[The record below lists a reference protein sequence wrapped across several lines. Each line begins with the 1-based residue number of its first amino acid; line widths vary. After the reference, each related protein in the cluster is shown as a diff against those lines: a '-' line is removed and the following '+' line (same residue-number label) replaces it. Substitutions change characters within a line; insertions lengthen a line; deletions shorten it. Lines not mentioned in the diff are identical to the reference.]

1 LRLVSL
7 SAFAFR
13 NIDEITLDLG
23 AGFNLIHGDNGAGKT
38 ALLEAIYLIARSRSF
53 RTTKLKNIVKADLK
67 EAVVRAEVGSDAGQM
82 RSLAVAKSLNGTSI
96 LKVDGEN
103 VKKSSDLARYLPVQ
117 VLLPGVIDLVLDGP
131 NARREFLDWGLFHVE
146 HAFLDVSKRYKRALT
161 QRAAW
166 MKVNQHSNFAEDP
179 WADQLISGGVQISTW
194 RNAFLAEMN
203 PYFEEMLARLDPDIS
218 CTLAYIDGGYGP
230 NEEEGREKLAS
241 GFARDLRFGVSHYG
255 PHRADLEFR
264 FNGSTAR
271 DIASRGQ
278 AKIIASAV
286 TLAHAALLTRA
297 YDKKPV
303 ILIDDFGAELD
314 EERRQSFLLALM
326 SLDCQVIATSTDAP
340 GDLLEHELLE
350 KIRVFHVKQ
359 GMLHKINANT

>member
-1 LRLVSL
+1 MRLLNV
-7 SAFAFR
+7 SAFSFR
-13 NIDEITLDLG
+13 NIDQITLDLG
-23 AGFNLIHGDNGAGKT
+23 AGFNLIYGDNGAGKT

-53 RTTKLKNIVKADLK
+53 RTTKLKNIVKADFK
-67 EAVVRAEVGSDAGQM
+67 EACVRAEVGNESGQV
-82 RSLAVAKSLNGTSI
+82 RALAVAKSLNGTSE
-96 LKVDGEN
+96 LRVDGES
-103 VKKSSDLARYLPVQ
+103 VKKSSDLARFLPVQ

-131 NARREFLDWGLFHVE
+131 NARRDFLDWGLFHVE
-146 HAFLDVSKRYKRALT
+146 HAFLDVSKRYKRVLT

-166 MKVNQHSNFAEDP
+166 MKANQGCTFAEDP
-179 WADQLISGGVQISTW
+179 WVEQLVAGGVQISKW
-194 RNAFLAEMN
+194 RNAFLADMN
-203 PYFEEMLARLDPDIS
+203 PYFEEMLGLLDPELS
-218 CTLAYIDGGYGP
+218 CSLAYIDGGYGP
-230 NEEEGREKLAS
+230 SEKEGEEKLAS

-255 PHRADLEFR
+255 THRADLEFR

-286 TLAHAALLTRA
+286 TLAHAALLTKA

-314 EERRQSFLLALM
+314 EERRQSFLVALM

-340 GDLLEHELLE
+340 TDLLKH
-350 KIRVFHVKQ
+350 KILDKVEVFHVKQ
-359 GMLHKINANT
+359 GALSAE

>member
-1 LRLVSL
+1 MRLLNVT
-7 SAFAFR
+7 AFSFR
-13 NIDEITLDLG
+13 NIDQITLDLG
-23 AGFNLIHGDNGAGKT
+23 AGFNLIYGDNGAGKT

-67 EAVVRAEVGSDAGQM
+67 EACVRAEVTNEAGQV
-82 RSLAVAKSLNGTSI
+82 RALAVAKSLNGTSELRI
-96 LKVDGEN
+96 DGES
-103 VKKSSDLARYLPVQ
+103 VKKSSDLARFLPVQ

-146 HAFLDVSKRYKRALT
+146 HAFLDVSKRYKRVLT

-166 MKVNQHSNFAEDP
+166 MKANQSSAFEEDP
-179 WADQLISGGVQISTW
+179 WAGQLVAGGVQITKW

-203 PYFEEMLARLDPDIS
+203 PYFEQMLRLLDPDLS
-218 CTLAYIDGGYGP
+218 CSLAYIDGGYGQG
-230 NEEEGREKLAS
+230 EEEGKQKLAN

-286 TLAHAALLTRA
+286 TLAHAALLAKA
-297 YDKKPV
+297 YEKKPV

-314 EERRQSFLLALM
+314 EDRRQNFLMALM

-340 GDLLEHELLE
+340 TDLLEHKALE
-350 KIRVFHVKQ
+350 EIEVFHVKQ
-359 GMLHKINANT
+359 GALTTDSH